1 MALQLL
7 NHRPSSF
14 QAMNT
19 QPHVVIVGGGF
30 GGLQAAKQLRKS
42 NVRVTLVDRH
52 NYHLF
57 QPLLYQVATGGLS
70 PANIATPLRAILRK
84 QANCQVLLAE
94 VTDFDVANNRLV
106 LADGELTY
114 DTLVLAAGATHSY
127 FGNDQWAEFAPG
139 LKTLGDAT
147 EIRRRI
153 YLAFE
158 AAEREPD
165 PEARKAL
172 MTFVVVGG
180 GPTGVELAGTLSEIA
195 EHTLAR
201 DFRNIRPQ
209 DARIMIVEGAPHVL
223 NHYDEALSQRAAD
236 KIRQFHIEVH
246 THTRVNEITADHVRM
261 SSDGYETI
269 VPTRTVLWGA
279 GVQANPLGK
288 RLAAGCGLETD
299 RAGHIPVDEF
309 LNVVGHKNIFAV
321 GDIAT
326 CLDEDGKPLPGL
338 AAVAM
343 QQGGYVA
350 DTIAARVA
358 GTGQSEPFKYHNKGT
373 MATIGRAAAVVQ
385 IGKRQFCGFFAW
397 LLWLFVHLLLI
408 VQFQNRVLILFQWA
422 WNYATFNRSA
432 RLITGDDHVVIV
444 RQPNGTEATEEDSP
458 AQPAGKLSADSGK
471 G

>member
-1 MALQLL
+1 
-7 NHRPSSF
+7 
-14 QAMNT
+14 MN
-19 QPHVVIVGGGF
+19 PKHHVVIVGGGF
-30 GGLQAAKQLRKS
+30 GGLETAKQLRAAD
-42 NVRVTLVDRH
+42 VRVTLVDRH

-84 QANCQVLLAE
+84 QSNCQVLLAE
-94 VTDFDVANNRLV
+94 VTDFDVANNRLL
-106 LADGELTY
+106 LADGELNY

-139 LKTLGDAT
+139 LKSIGDAT
-147 EIRRRI
+147 YIRRRI

-158 AAEREPD
+158 AAERESN

-180 GPTGVELAGTLSEIA
+180 GPTGVELAGALSEIA

-223 NHYDEALSQRAAD
+223 GHYPEELCQRAAD
-236 KIRQFHIEVH
+236 KIREFNIEVH
-246 THTRVNEITADHVRM
+246 THTKVTEITANHVRM
-261 SSDGYETI
+261 TSDGCETI
-269 VPTRTVLWGA
+269 VPTATVLWGA

-299 RAGHIPVDEF
+299 RAGHIAVDRF
-309 LNVVGHKNIFAV
+309 LNVTGHKNIFAI

-326 CLDEDGKPLPGL
+326 CLDDQGKPLPGL

-343 QQGGYVA
+343 QQGDHVA
-350 DTIAARVA
+350 KTITSRLISSVDP
-358 GTGQSEPFKYHNKGT
+358 TPFRYKNRGT

-397 LLWLFVHLLLI
+397 LLWLFVHLMLI

-432 RLITGDDHVVIV
+432 RLITGDDRVVIV
-444 RQPNGTEATEEDSP
+444 GPQQETNPLVVDLVKDPSDA
-458 AQPAGKLSADSGK
+458 
-471 G
+471 

>member
-1 MALQLL
+1 
-7 NHRPSSF
+7 
-14 QAMNT
+14 MNT

-209 DARIMIVEGAPHVL
+209 DARIMIIEGAPHVL

-261 SSDGYETI
+261 SSEGCETI

-288 RLAAGCGLETD
+288 RLAAACGLETD
-299 RAGHIPVDEF
+299 RAGHIPVDGF
-309 LNVVGHKNIFAV
+309 LNVTGHKNIFAV

-326 CLDEDGKPLPGL
+326 CLDEEGKPLPGL

-350 DTIAARVA
+350 DAIAARVA
-358 GTGQSEPFKYHNKGT
+358 VTGQSEPFKYHNKGT

-432 RLITGDDHVVIV
+432 RLITGDEHVVIV
-444 RQPNGTEATEEDSP
+444 RQPKLIEATQEDSLAAASDNLP
-458 AQPAGKLSADSGK
+458 ADSAK